1 MSYPGL
7 PVSRKNPFD
16 YIHEIVDESIPF
28 EENVKKVLS
37 LMNKGEMDM
46 YQVATLV
53 VEASAMPAIAADN
66 LDLRQMVDELKMKLD
81 NLSKSQDDSGHCG
94 SNILRFPNG
103 QVVN

>member
-1 MSYPGL
+1 M
-7 PVSRKNPFD
+7 SRKNPFD

-37 LMNKGEMDM
+37 MMTKGEMDM
-46 YQVATLV
+46 YQVASLV
-53 VEASAMPAIAADN
+53 VEASAMPAIVADN
-66 LDLRQMVDELKMKLD
+66 LDLRQMVEELKIKLD
-81 NLSKSQDDSGHCG
+81 NLSKSQDDSGNCG

>member
-1 MSYPGL
+1 M
-7 PVSRKNPFD
+7 SRKNPFD

-37 LMNKGEMDM
+37 MMTKGEMDM
-46 YQVATLV
+46 YQVASLV
-53 VEASAMPAIAADN
+53 VEASAMPAIVADN
-66 LDLRQMVDELKMKLD
+66 LDLRQMVEELKIKLD
-81 NLSKSQDDSGHCG
+81 NLSKSQDDSGHCV